1 MTPASLAREILLY
14 LTRGE
19 PARQS
24 QSRCVESV
32 AGIGL
37 SAAVHK

>member
-1 MTPASLAREILLY
+1 MIREILLD

-24 QSRCVESV
+24 RSRRVESAV
-32 AGIGL
+32 GI
-37 SAAVHK
+37 SQAWWHHTE